1 MKRLMCL
8 LLMGSIYAQTIP
20 QTLPQEKKPFVLT
33 YYDFKENI
41 YDYSTVSGRIIVNF
55 FINELGQV
63 EDPIIMDTFNID
75 LNAVVL
81 DKLRQTS
88 YHPATPNGK
97 PVKVKYSLPIVF
109 N

>member
-20 QTLPQEKKPFVLT
+20 QTPPQEKKPFVLT

-63 EDPIIMDTFNID
+63 EDPIIMDTFNI
-75 LNAVVL
+75 VL
-81 DKLRQTS
+81 LVIITLI
-88 YHPATPNGK
+88 YIK
-97 PVKVKYSLPIVF
+97 PTFYPILSSID
-109 N
+109 